1 MGPFSSWLLKIVL
14 HSSPPRQAWLQ
25 GPRLQLG
32 SADRYS
38 SHYLLLGIL
47 ALVDVVLARV
57 GRVGPARV
65 GRVGPAKVARA
76 VVGMVD
82 LERPW
87 LAHHSMRMD
96 NHHTRHRIVLCI
108 NRGHRGNYQKNPY
121 L

>member
-1 MGPFSSWLLKIVL
+1 M
-14 HSSPPRQAWLQ
+14 
-25 GPRLQLG
+25 
-32 SADRYS
+32 
-38 SHYLLLGIL
+38 
-47 ALVDVVLARV
+47 DVVL
-57 GRVGPARV
+57 ARV

-82 LERPW
+82 LDRPW